1 MTSPQDCCPKPP
13 PRAEW
18 PVSRRAA
25 LDAPAALAVLA
36 VLAGSCLLGSAPTA
50 SAAETPL
57 VTASPAKPERSPR

>member
-1 MTSPQDCCPKPP
+1 MTSPQDRCPKPP

-25 LDAPAALAVLA
+25 PAALT
-36 VLAGSCLLGSAPTA
+36 GSGLLGSAPTA

>member
-1 MTSPQDCCPKPP
+1 MTSPQNRCPKPP

-25 LDAPAALAVLA
+25 LDAPAALT
-36 VLAGSCLLGSAPTA
+36 GSGLLSSAPTA

>member
-1 MTSPQDCCPKPP
+1 MTSPQDRCPKPP

-25 LDAPAALAVLA
+25 PAE
-36 VLAGSCLLGSAPTA
+36 LAGSGLLGSAPTA